1 MVVLSTLVG
10 EEYPVS
16 LNLASSTKERWL
28 VLITSPQVEEV
39 TTNVCQ
45 KIHDMDAW
53 QLRCTQA

>member
-10 EEYPVS
+10 EEHPVQ
-16 LNLASSTKERWL
+16 LNRASSTKERWL

-45 KIHDMDAW
+45 KTRNMDT
-53 QLRCTQA
+53 QLLGCIKV

>member
-10 EEYPVS
+10 EEHPVQ
-16 LNLASSTKERWL
+16 LNRASSTKERWL
-28 VLITSPQVEEV
+28 VLITFPQVEGV

-45 KIHDMDAW
+45 KIHDMDTW